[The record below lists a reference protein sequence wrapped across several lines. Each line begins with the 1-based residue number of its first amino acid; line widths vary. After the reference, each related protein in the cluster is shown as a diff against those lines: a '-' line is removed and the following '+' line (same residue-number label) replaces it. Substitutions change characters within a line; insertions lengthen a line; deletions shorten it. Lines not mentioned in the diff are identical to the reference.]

1 MWNFNGTGYAM
12 SNPDS
17 RIPGLTHLSRPKF
30 FFGLLLF
37 GVCAS
42 CSQVEGPTAEASPNI
57 VLILADDMGIG
68 DIGVYNTTGKIST
81 PSLDSLAASGM
92 RFTDA
97 HSPSA
102 VCTPTRYGLLTGRYA
117 WRTSL
122 KDGVLKGYSP
132 LLIDPTRS
140 TIASMLREKGYAT
153 AVIGKWHL
161 GLGADEVTDY
171 SKPLSPGPNDVG
183 FDYFFGIP
191 ASLDMPPY
199 TFLEDDRVF
208 TSFDGDEIGDSERRR
223 DGGEGFWRAG
233 PIARGFAHELVL
245 PEITEHSV
253 AFIREQVKSG
263 GDKPFFL
270 YVALAAPHTPWLPTP
285 EFIGRSDAGYYGDFV
300 AQVDDTV
307 GRIMSALRET
317 GVADRTIVV
326 FASDNGARW
335 SQEQIAKWGHR
346 ANLYLRG
353 QKADIYEGGHRVPM
367 IVSWPGQI
375 EPDTQSAYIT
385 TLTDLYATLA
395 DAVGVESSLKDGVD
409 SESILPTL
417 RGQPQEQRSPVVHH
431 SSRGMFAIRDGDW
444 KLIEG
449 LGSGG
454 FTQPAIVEQVE
465 GGPAG
470 QLYNLADDPSETTNL
485 YQDRPD
491 VVERL
496 TRILNE
502 IRNSE
507 TVAVAGR

>member
-1 MWNFNGTGYAM
+1 MN
-12 SNPDS
+12 
-17 RIPGLTHLSRPKF
+17 RPQF
-30 FFGLLLF
+30 FFALLLF
-37 GVCAS
+37 GFCTS
-42 CSQVEGPTAEASPNI
+42 CSQTQGPTAAAESSPNI
-57 VLILADDMGIG
+57 VLILADDMGLG
-68 DIGVYNTTGKIST
+68 DVGVYNAASKVPT
-81 PSLDSLAASGM
+81 PGIDTLAASGM

-117 WRTSL
+117 WRTSM

-132 LLIDPTRS
+132 LLVDPARS

-161 GLGADEVTDY
+161 GLGADEITDY

-208 TSFDGDEIGDSERRR
+208 TSFDGDEIGDGERRR

-233 PIARGFAHELVL
+233 PIARGFAHEDVL
-245 PEITEHSV
+245 PKITERSV
-253 AFIREQVKSG
+253 AYIREQAKSG

-270 YVALAAPHTPWLPTP
+270 YVPLAAPHTPWLPTP

-300 AQVDDTV
+300 AQIDNTV
-307 GRIMSALRET
+307 GRIMSALSET
-317 GVADRTIVV
+317 GVADQTIVV
-326 FASDNGARW
+326 FAADNGARW
-335 SQEQIAKWGHR
+335 SEEQIARWGHR
-346 ANLYLRG
+346 ANMDFRG
-353 QKADIYEGGHRVPM
+353 QKADIHEGGHRVPL
-367 IVSWPGQI
+367 IVAWPGRI
-375 EPDTQSAYIT
+375 EPDSENGYIT

-395 DAVGVESSLKDGVD
+395 GVVGVEPGPEDGVD

-417 RGQPQEQRSPVVHH
+417 LGHTQEQRSPVVHH

-444 KLIEG
+444 KMIEG

-454 FTQPAIVEQVE
+454 FTQPAIIEPVQ
-465 GGPAG
+465 GGPTG
-470 QLYNLADDPSETTNL
+470 QLYNLADDPSETMNL
-485 YQDRPD
+485 YQERPD

-496 TRILNE
+496 ARQLNE
-502 IRNSE
+502 TRDSE